1 MEGWAEE
8 EELGRKLRRRS
19 QRTHRF
25 YSIQEKKNILVL
37 SKRRAASR
45 RYAAQKLEDEAESK
59 ENFFKTRGFRY
70 SNANGRVQW
79 TGRGLRCGSKKI
91 GGAPDEGDVRD
102 SEPTRRVK
110 PWTR

>member
-45 RYAAQKLEDEAESK
+45 RYAAQKLEDEAKSK
-59 ENFFKTRGFRY
+59 ENFLKQEASDIQMPMG
-70 SNANGRVQW
+70 
-79 TGRGLRCGSKKI
+79 GSS
-91 GGAPDEGDVRD
+91 GQGEA
-102 SEPTRRVK
+102 
-110 PWTR
+110 